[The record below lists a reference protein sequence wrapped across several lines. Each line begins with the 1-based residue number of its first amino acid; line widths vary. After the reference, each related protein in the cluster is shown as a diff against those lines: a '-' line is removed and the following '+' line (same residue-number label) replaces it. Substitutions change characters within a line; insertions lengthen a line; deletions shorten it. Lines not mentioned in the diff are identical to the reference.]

1 MKNRK
6 IRILCAALA
15 MLLGLAV
22 LAGCSEQKKDGFVIL
37 KAPEGA
43 DASEY
48 NYGDEEY
55 AIAFRKG
62 EIALVNRVQEILD
75 ELYEDGTAAEI
86 SKKWFGE
93 DAILRDNEF
102 PSDMTAPAD
111 DNSLQ
116 TILDKGTLVMGFDNE
131 YPPMGF
137 IDEDTN
143 ETVGFDIDLAKAV
156 AEKLGVEL
164 VLQPISWGAKEM
176 ELSSGKIDCIW
187 SGLSVDEER
196 AEAFTLSK
204 PYLPNAQIILT
215 KEGSGIEKKADLA
228 GKKVGTQEGSAGVK
242 AIDKEQDLKNSF
254 AEPTI
259 EYPDYY
265 SAYLDL
271 KAGRIDALVGD
282 KTFIEYILANKA
294 DEAET
299 TK

>member
-93 DAILRDNEF
+93 DAILRDNDF
-102 PSDMTAPAD
+102 PSDMTVPD
-111 DNSLQ
+111 DDSSLQ
-116 TILDKGTLVMGFDNE
+116 DILDEGKLVMGFDNE

-176 ELSSGKIDCIW
+176 ELDSGKIDCIW
-187 SGLSVDEER
+187 SGLSVDPER
-196 AEAFTLSK
+196 AETFTLSK

-242 AIDKEQDLKNSF
+242 AIEKEKELKDSF
-254 AEPTI
+254 ADYT

>member
-1 MKNRK
+1 MFLSSSKLQR
-6 IRILCAALA
+6 ALA
-15 MLLGLAV
+15 
-22 LAGCSEQKKDGFVIL
+22 
-37 KAPEGA
+37 
-43 DASEY
+43 ASDY

-62 EIALVNRVQEILD
+62 EIALVNRVQEILN

-102 PSDMTAPAD
+102 PSDMTAPEE

-116 TILDKGTLVMGFDNE
+116 EILDKGTLVMGFDNE

-156 AEKLGVEL
+156 AEKMGVEL
-164 VLQPISWGAKEM
+164 VLQPISWSAKEM
-176 ELSSGKIDCIW
+176 ELESKKIDCIW

-242 AIDKEQDLKNSF
+242 AIAKEEELKNSF
-254 AEPTI
+254 ASLN

-294 DEAET
+294 DEADT
-299 TK
+299 TN